1 MLCQLQLPASI
12 HHIFRPT
19 SIHHSFAQAV
29 QMLSTATVLRMHQD
43 IGEAKGWY
51 FVADL
56 VRSQVLQLQELFIC
70 SSELDILIHQLI
82 YTHS

>member
-1 MLCQLQLPASI
+1 
-12 HHIFRPT
+12 
-19 SIHHSFAQAV
+19 
-29 QMLSTATVLRMHQD
+29 MLSTATVLRMHQD